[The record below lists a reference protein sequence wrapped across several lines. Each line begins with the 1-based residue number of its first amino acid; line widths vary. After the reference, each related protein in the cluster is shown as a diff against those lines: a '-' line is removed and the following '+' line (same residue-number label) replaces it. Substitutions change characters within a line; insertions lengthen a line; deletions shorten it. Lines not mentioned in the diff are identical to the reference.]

1 MQNASFIGFTSTPIE
16 KMDANTRAVFGDYLA
31 MSSTGS
37 ILLRQQHRGH
47 RPVPLGDDPDLGA
60 AIRQVGGQEPV
71 PIGKGTIVSGPVLR
85 VNVSPI
91 PSLVA
96 MEPWKWQVG
105 HSHLLSRAEF
115 EDALFSQCRDDSVG
129 QLRGYC
135 ISLALT
141 NRARQPFFLSPSTP
155 TWISRWQLG
164 QTAAT
169 ASG

>member
-1 MQNASFIGFTSTPIE
+1 
-16 KMDANTRAVFGDYLA
+16 
-31 MSSTGS
+31 
-37 ILLRQQHRGH
+37 
-47 RPVPLGDDPDLGA
+47 
-60 AIRQVGGQEPV
+60 
-71 PIGKGTIVSGPVLR
+71 
-85 VNVSPI
+85 
-91 PSLVA
+91 
-96 MEPWKWQVG
+96 MEPWKWRVG
-105 HSHLLSRAEF
+105 RSQLRSRAEF

-169 ASG
+169 ASGWSGPPSERRWRWCTSKYGPFLPWKGAGWRLSAFAYPRACSTKGVVVGFAPLRSNTAFIVRRHPHSCWLSCTSTSSVCSPRRTRSVTRCPA